1 MGYLNSFRR
10 YIIKRLL
17 YILITLLL
25 VSFITF
31 GVTQLLPGNAAVMI
45 LGEFATD
52 ERIATI
58 EQQLGLNQ
66 PWYVQ
71 YGTWLKGVVTGNW
84 GESLVLQQPIGDVIE
99 TRFINSV
106 QLAALTMLFVVLF
119 GIPLGVLAAVKR
131 DSVFDTIIT
140 GTTYIGISIPEFVSG
155 SLLILLLAGPIFGVF
170 PSGGYEPF
178 SQGIIPWVEHLLLPS
193 ITLTILLL
201 AHVMRQ
207 TRSGMIETLQSEYVR
222 TARLKGMSERK
233 VIIKHALRNALL
245 PTVTVLAL
253 DLGYL
258 MGGIIVVEEVFAY
271 PGLGRLIVFSIQNR
285 DLPTLQIAVLIVAA
299 TYAFANLAADL
310 LYTYLDPRI
319 DYGES

>member
-10 YIIKRLL
+10 YIIKRLS
-17 YILITLLL
+17 YILVTLLL

>member
-1 MGYLNSFRR
+1 
-10 YIIKRLL
+10 
-17 YILITLLL
+17 
-25 VSFITF
+25 
-31 GVTQLLPGNAAVMI
+31 MI

>member
-17 YILITLLL
+17 YILVTLLL